1 MKFCKYCGKQ
11 LDDNA
16 VCDCQ
21 ALQQNAQKEQ
31 AQKVTFTA
39 PQQQAQQQTTFT
51 APQPQASPYAVN
63 PNATPVGEGKFVKA
77 LKNIPVVFTAYWK
90 NAKQTIDVAK
100 KENDLIIAG
109 MFTAIFF
116 IGVLLANCC
125 LYGSIDAGLGGYF
138 HIFNF
143 GKILVAS
150 LLVTV
155 ITAVLYVVIK
165 LVSVKIFV
173 KQADAKKVFF
183 DAFIE
188 FAIHSMPI
196 TILLLVAGFS
206 AFISYYISLFLLVF
220 AIVYLI
226 TALFA
231 EIKSDVPAVSN
242 NFLFILLVSA
252 FVTIGL
258 CVVLYVMINML
269 SWCTGLTEAMN
280 AVGSFTS
287 GISNFLS

>member
-173 KQADAKKVFF
+173 KQTDAKKVFF

-287 GISNFLS
+287 GVSNFLS

>member
-21 ALQQNAQKEQ
+21 ASQQNAQKEQ

-39 PQQQAQQQTTFT
+39 PQQQAQQQTTYS
-51 APQPQASPYAVN
+51 APQQPQASPYAVN

-109 MFTAIFF
+109 LFSAIFF

-125 LYGSIDAGLGGYF
+125 LYGSIDAGFRGYL
-138 HIFNF
+138 HIFNL
-143 GKILVAS
+143 GKILAAS

-155 ITAVLYVVIK
+155 ITAALYVVIK

-258 CVVLYVMINML
+258 CIVLYVMINML

-280 AVGSFTS
+280 AVSNFTS
-287 GISNFLS
+287 GISNFL

>member
-16 VCDCQ
+16 ICDCQ
-21 ALQQNAQKEQ
+21 ASQQNAQKEQ
-31 AQKVTFTA
+31 AQQATYTA
-39 PQQQAQQQTTFT
+39 PQPQPQQQTTFT

>member
-21 ALQQNAQKEQ
+21 ASQQNAQKEQ

-188 FAIHSMPI
+188 FAIH
-196 TILLLVAGFS
+196 
-206 AFISYYISLFLLVF
+206 
-220 AIVYLI
+220 
-226 TALFA
+226 
-231 EIKSDVPAVSN
+231 
-242 NFLFILLVSA
+242 
-252 FVTIGL
+252 
-258 CVVLYVMINML
+258 
-269 SWCTGLTEAMN
+269 
-280 AVGSFTS
+280 
-287 GISNFLS
+287 

>member
-1 MKFCKYCGKQ
+1 
-11 LDDNA
+11 
-16 VCDCQ
+16 
-21 ALQQNAQKEQ
+21 
-31 AQKVTFTA
+31 
-39 PQQQAQQQTTFT
+39 
-51 APQPQASPYAVN
+51 
-63 PNATPVGEGKFVKA
+63 
-77 LKNIPVVFTAYWK
+77 
-90 NAKQTIDVAK
+90 
-100 KENDLIIAG
+100 

-258 CVVLYVMINML
+258 CVVLYVMINLL
-269 SWCTGLTEAMN
+269 SWRTGLTEAMN

>member
-21 ALQQNAQKEQ
+21 SSQQNAQKEQ

-39 PQQQAQQQTTFT
+39 PQQQTTST

-63 PNATPVGEGKFVKA
+63 PNAMPVGEGKFVKA

-109 MFTAIFF
+109 LFSAIFF

-125 LYGSIDAGLGGYF
+125 LYGSIDAGFRGYL
-138 HIFNF
+138 HIFNL
-143 GKILVAS
+143 GKILAAS

-220 AIVYLI
+220 AIIYLI

-258 CVVLYVMINML
+258 CIVLYVMINML
-269 SWCTGLTEAMN
+269 SWCSGLTEAMN

-287 GISNFLS
+287 GISNFLK

>member
-21 ALQQNAQKEQ
+21 ASQQNAQKEQ

-39 PQQQAQQQTTFT
+39 PQQQTTST

-90 NAKQTIDVAK
+90 NAKQTIYVAK

-109 MFTAIFF
+109 LFSAIFF

-125 LYGSIDAGLGGYF
+125 LYGSIDAGFRGYL

-143 GKILVAS
+143 GKIIVAS
-150 LLVTV
+150 LLVAV
-155 ITAVLYVVIK
+155 ITAVIYVVIK

-231 EIKSDVPAVSN
+231 EIKSDVHAVSN

-258 CVVLYVMINML
+258 CIVLYVMINML
-269 SWCTGLTEAMN
+269 SWCSGLTEAMN
-280 AVGSFTS
+280 AVSSFTS
-287 GISNFLS
+287 GISNFLK